1 MNALRR
7 LLAIP
12 AAIALSLGAA
22 DLTLAGTVQLSSGF
36 SPNPTVLTGTSGGG
50 SSSSCG
56 NIPASPSQTVTL
68 TQAMDLVFSVQGAN
82 SVTLLI
88 KSPDGGQFCVISDGS
103 GSQLQQPGYWNAGTY
118 LIYIGD
124 RAATSHP
131 YTLSITRN

>member
-22 DLTLAGTVQLSSGF
+22 DFTLAQAVQLAPGF
-36 SPNPTVLTGTSGGG
+36 SPNPKVLTGNSGGG
-50 SSSSCG
+50 TASNCG
-56 NIPASPSQTVTL
+56 NMPASPSQTVTL
-68 TQAMDLVFSVQGAN
+68 SQAMDLVFSVQGAN
-82 SVTLLI
+82 SLTLLI

-103 GSQLQQPGYWNAGTY
+103 GNPLQQPGYWNAGTY
-118 LIYIGD
+118 SIYVGD
-124 RAATSHP
+124 RAASHP